1 MNKRINRTILL
12 SLAAIVL
19 TLSACVKGDFETP
32 PIVVPTVNF
41 KANWTIAK
49 LKQSYLGLDSI
60 KGDTI
65 ISGII
70 IGNDESGNIYKK
82 FIIQDATGGI
92 EVNIDRTSMYTEYR
106 VGQRVF
112 IKCKGM
118 YIGDYNGLIQLGGNY
133 NGGIGQLPSI
143 LVADHV
149 FKDSLPGKAPEPSVL
164 TIPSAVS
171 PAVSA
176 KISTLV
182 KFENVEFVETGEE
195 YCPQSVTSAIN
206 RTLKDDNGNTLIVRN
221 SKYATFAGAKIPS
234 GKGTVIGI
242 LSIFG
247 SDYQLT
253 LRDTSDVIG
262 FKVVKTFFS
271 EPFTTGLGGFTTQ
284 NITGDQVWAGSASY
298 GATISGFAASAN
310 HANEDWLISPAID
323 LGDASSAILRFSH
336 AINKGDLASVE
347 SDHTVWI
354 SKDYSSGAPSSATWE
369 KLTVPGYPT
378 GSNWTFVTS
387 GDVII
392 PAAYLGQSNVKIAFK
407 YLSSDSQSATWEIKG
422 VKVTE

>member
-12 SLAAIVL
+12 SLTAIVL
-19 TLSACVKGDFETP
+19 SLTACVKGDFEVP
-32 PIVVPTVNF
+32 PINVPQVDF

-60 KGDTI
+60 EGDTI
-65 ISGII
+65 IKGVI

-82 FIIQDATGGI
+82 LILQDETGGI
-92 EVNIDRTSMYTEYR
+92 EIDINRTGMYAEYK

-112 IKCKGM
+112 IKCKGL
-118 YIGDYNGLIQLGGNY
+118 YIGDYNGLVQLGFKFGTT
-133 NGGIGQLPSI
+133 IGQLPTG
-143 LVADHV
+143 LVALHV
-149 FKDSLPGKAPEPSVL
+149 FKDSLPGKAPQPSVMQ
-164 TIPSAVS
+164 IPAAAS
-171 PAVSA
+171 PDINA

-195 YCPQSVTSAIN
+195 YCPQSVSSAIN
-206 RTLKDDNGNTLIVRN
+206 RTIKDDNGNTLIVRN

-253 LRDTSDVIG
+253 LRDTSDVQG
-262 FKVVKTFFS
+262 FKVIKTFFS

-284 NITGDQVWAGSASY
+284 SVMGDQVWAGSASY

-323 LGDASSAILRFSH
+323 LKDAASAILRFSH

-354 SKDYSSGAPSSATWE
+354 SKNYSSGAPSSATWE
-369 KLTVPGYPT
+369 KLTVPGYPL

-387 GDVII
+387 GDVVI
-392 PAAYLGQSNVKIAFK
+392 PAAYLGQTNVKIAFK
-407 YLSSDSQSATWEIKG
+407 YLSSDSQSATWEVKG
-422 VKVTE
+422 VKITE